1 MIEQHFKDRKA
12 AAQATA
18 EAIAAAL
25 RRRLASEDEVA
36 LVVSGGSTPVPVLL
50 GLSAMALDWSRVHV
64 VPSDERWVPADHE
77 ESNEHMIRGALM
89 RNHAADARL
98 VSLYR
103 AGRTPE
109 EACDA
114 LQPTL
119 EHLPLPMAATLLGMG
134 TDGHFASL
142 FPDYDGLEDALDL
155 SNEHWCA
162 GVRTAGSP
170 HPRLSLTLPALA
182 CSDRII
188 LLIFGD
194 EKRQV
199 LEDARAGRREYPVS
213 ALLAQNR
220 APLHVIW
227 AP

>member
-36 LVVSGGSTPVPVLL
+36 MVVSGGSTPVPVLL
-50 GLSAMALDWSRVHV
+50 ALSAMPLEWSRVHV
-64 VPSDERWVPADHE
+64 VPSDERWVPGDHE
-77 ESNEHMIRGALM
+77 ESNEHMIRNALM
-89 RNHAADARL
+89 RNHAADAKL

-103 AGRTPE
+103 AGRSPE
-109 EACDA
+109 DACDS
-114 LQPTL
+114 LNPTL
-119 EHLPLPMAATLLGMG
+119 EHLPLPLAATLLGMG

-142 FPDYDGLEDALDL
+142 FPDFDGLDDALDL
-155 SNEHWCA
+155 ENERWCA
-162 GVRTAGSP
+162 GVRTAASP
-170 HPRLSLTLPALA
+170 HPRLSLTLTALA

-188 LLIFGD
+188 LLIFGE
-194 EKRQV
+194 EKRRV
-199 LEDARAGRREYPVS
+199 LEDARAGRRELPVS

>member
-12 AAQATA
+12 AAQAAA
-18 EAIAAAL
+18 EAIATAL
-25 RRRLASEDEVA
+25 RRRLAADDEA
-36 LVVSGGSTPVPVLL
+36 AIVVSGGSTPVPVLL
-50 GLSAMALDWSRVHV
+50 ALSTTPLEWSRVHV

-77 ESNEHMIRGALM
+77 DSNEHMIRGALL

-119 EHLPLPMAATLLGMG
+119 EHLPLPLAATLLGMG

-142 FPDYDGLEDALDL
+142 FPDFDGLDEALDL
-155 SNEHWCA
+155 ANERWCA

-170 HPRLSLTLPALA
+170 HPRLSLTLTALA
-182 CSDRII
+182 CSDRIL
-188 LLIFGD
+188 LLIFGE
-194 EKRQV
+194 EKRRV
-199 LEDARAGRREYPVS
+199 LEDARAGRRELPVS
-213 ALLAQNR
+213 ALLTQNR